1 LPHNDPTLGHPG
13 KRHTHTQRRYNP
25 ASTAQDLQTLMEE
38 HPDRT
43 DRAPAPET
51 PRRNSWGQALRSA
64 LSAGFGVQSN
74 ANRERDFAQ
83 GSVAQF
89 IVIGVALIIAFIAA
103 LALFV
108 SALTA

>member
-1 LPHNDPTLGHPG
+1 
-13 KRHTHTQRRYNP
+13 
-25 ASTAQDLQTLMEE
+25 
-38 HPDRT
+38 
-43 DRAPAPET
+43 
-51 PRRNSWGQALRSA
+51 

-89 IVIGVALIIAFIAA
+89 IVIGVALTIAFIAA
-103 LALFV
+103 LALLV